1 MHLLSRLGMLIHAS
15 NPATRESFTPGTL
28 VGEIIEMVG
37 IYFIDSH
44 HISKPFIAALAMY
57 QRARKLQDLIND
69 AVSFASLAEDQLEA
83 YNIAINSLSLVDQ
96 KNAWVL
102 LPISGDNVHRSKF
115 HFFVIAH
122 PYL

>member
-1 MHLLSRLGMLIHAS
+1 
-15 NPATRESFTPGTL
+15 
-28 VGEIIEMVG
+28 MVG

-102 LPISGDNVHRSKF
+102 LPISGDNVHEVNSIF
-115 HFFVIAH
+115 
-122 PYL
+122 L